1 MIQRLYINGE
11 LVDMS
16 EDTKITL
23 NYKSNIFGD
32 ISKITAS
39 NSLTINIPKNTRN
52 RRIFN
57 NPTAPAFESPF
68 RYSRHTCRYE
78 QDGIELLKGYAVL
91 LSSADTYEIALY
103 WGVLTAYQTWV
114 DANPTLQ
121 EIDKTS
127 AVQWNSNSTTAD
139 YDTFLSSGYG
149 FAHYDMRAKYSFG
162 ILGTT
167 ARSIH
172 PSASVRWVINAFAQ
186 KNNITLNFPLRIA
199 DDLRRLV
206 MPCTTMNA
214 GERYW
219 AESKLTATAQISPY
233 SLLGGSFIRALDIVA
248 PDYIETEEHIFN
260 TATGNVTVTYFSTA
274 GADKVRFTFKDFTAN
289 RYTAG
294 STLSVVSTVK
304 DGPAVGSKSFYATT
318 NSKGVVGFNISADV
332 DVPDADFVYFS
343 FNNLKETT
351 STGTWSAESFTY
363 TPLVAQNSYP
373 CTYDIA
379 PNLPDI
385 SQIDLIKAVCAMFGL
400 FAMPDPTIDNGI
412 TFVGI
417 EDLLDN
423 RANAYDWSANLLGE
437 RGGDSPEAQF
447 SISEWA
453 QENWFRYETDD
464 SVNVDADAPL
474 KVNNESLERKRDA
487 VKLPFAPT
495 DGNQILQYDVNVDDS
510 GAQSLELRDVKP
522 RIMRLYQADNGKAL
536 LRFNGLRFDEII
548 KTYYKGY
555 SELLN
560 SCVVVKEKLRLTEYD
575 IRDLDFTRP
584 VYLAQYGRYFGIVSL
599 QVSGKEC
606 TAELALLP
614 LK

>member
-39 NSLTINIPKNTRN
+39 NSLTINLPKTTRN

-127 AVQWNSNSTTAD
+127 AVQWNSNSTVAD

-149 FAHYDMRAKYSFG
+149 FANYALKGYLYG
-162 ILGTT
+162 K
-167 ARSIH
+167 
-172 PSASVRWVINAFAQ
+172 PSDIKKSQSNIFPSVSVRWVINAFAQ
-186 KNNITLNFPLRIA
+186 KNNLTLNFPLRIA

-219 AESKLTATAQISPY
+219 AESKLTATAEMYTGQSSVNLI
-233 SLLGGSFIRALDIVA
+233 ALDVVA
-248 PDYIETEEHIFN
+248 PDYIAYETRQVSAFE
-260 TATGNVTVTYFSTA
+260 GNRTYFSTA
-274 GADKVRFTFKDFTAN
+274 DADKVRFTFKDFHQDSYTLSSVFKAVARN
-289 RYTAG
+289 KDGGTSIIYTFAPTTNDRGRVGFDLSEEISVEDMDEVYFFIDKRIATAG
-294 STLSVVSTVK
+294 
-304 DGPAVGSKSFYATT
+304 
-318 NSKGVVGFNISADV
+318 IS
-332 DVPDADFVYFS
+332 
-343 FNNLKETT
+343 
-351 STGTWSAESFTY
+351 WSAESFTY
-363 TPLVAQNSYP
+363 TPLVAENSYP

-464 SVNVDADAPL
+464 SVDVDADAPL

-510 GAQSLELRDVKP
+510 GAQSLELREVKP

-548 KTYYKGY
+548 KNYYKGY

-560 SCVVVKEKLRLTEYD
+560 SCVVIKEKLRLTEYD